1 MAARELAL
9 ARIAAISRALGTPFW
24 FSHESAALVWGCPLW
39 TPPTET
45 HVIQTIRPGRGGD
58 PSLARHLM
66 SLTPADRQEFRGVP
80 ITSLDRT
87 VADCLRQLPPLDALV
102 IADGA
107 LRLGADRAAIATRL
121 EALAGQRGVIGARAV
136 LDYADDGAESPW
148 ETFVRY
154 VLVRFGLPRPELQV
168 PIRTR
173 LGWFWSDLGWTE
185 WKQLIELDGFAKYA
199 GGPDPARAMFEE
211 KRRQEAIEEEGWGV
225 LRVTAPDLSRQH
237 DLIRRVCRRLPPV
250 VVANLTPIR
259 ALQPREPR

>member
-1 MAARELAL
+1 
-9 ARIAAISRALGTPFW
+9 
-24 FSHESAALVWGCPLW
+24 
-39 TPPTET
+39 
-45 HVIQTIRPGRGGD
+45 
-58 PSLARHLM
+58 
-66 SLTPADRQEFRGVP
+66 
-80 ITSLDRT
+80 
-87 VADCLRQLPPLDALV
+87 
-102 IADGA
+102 
-107 LRLGADRAAIATRL
+107 
-121 EALAGQRGVIGARAV
+121 
-136 LDYADDGAESPW
+136 
-148 ETFVRY
+148 